1 MAIVKGLVKTVGS
14 VLLVGSLLIGG
25 MGLSGAFQGPE
36 KAYAED
42 VQKNIVSVIGKG
54 EVSIKPDIVYLS
66 IGVDTTAT
74 TAQEAQKTNGALI
87 QKVNTLLKTTWGI
100 ADKDIQSTQFSVQPN
115 YTYSEKEGQQ
125 VKGYNA
131 HHTLV
136 VAYRDLTK
144 VGQLLDAAS
153 AAGANNI
160 GNASFAVEDPSTLE
174 TQVIEK
180 AMANADV
187 KAAAIAKAAKRS
199 LGQVVT
205 VTQNEDGNN
214 PVYAAQAEKLM
225 GAADSAGSTS
235 VEPGEVKVT
244 TQLSVTYELK

>member
-1 MAIVKGLVKTVGS
+1 MKGLVKTVGS
-14 VLLVGSLLIGG
+14 VLLAGSLLIGG

-66 IGVDTTAT
+66 IGADTTAA

-87 QKVNTLLKTTWGI
+87 QKVTALLKTTWGI
-100 ADKDIQSTQFSVQPN
+100 SDKDIQSTQFSVQPN

-136 VAYRDLTK
+136 IAYRDLSK

-160 GNASFAVEDPSTLE
+160 GNANFAVEDPSTLE
-174 TQVIEK
+174 TQVIDK

-187 KAAAIAKAAKRS
+187 KAGAIAKAAKRS

-205 VTQNEDGNN
+205 VTQNDDGNN